1 MYIFV
6 IIYLFLFLS
15 LSFNQDENLIVYAEA
30 LWDHV
35 TLDAEELV
43 FKAGDL
49 ITVIDSGDKD
59 WWWGR
64 ISTRAGW
71 FPAAFVRVGVGD
83 QCCFR
88 AC

>member
-1 MYIFV
+1 MV
-6 IIYLFLFLS
+6 
-15 LSFNQDENLIVYAEA
+15 VYAEA

-49 ITVIDSGDKD
+49 ITVIDSSDKD

-64 ISTRAGW
+64 ISHRVGW
-71 FPAAFVRVGVGD
+71 FPAAFVRVIIFYLMY
-83 QCCFR
+83 QIIINCKQ
-88 AC
+88 